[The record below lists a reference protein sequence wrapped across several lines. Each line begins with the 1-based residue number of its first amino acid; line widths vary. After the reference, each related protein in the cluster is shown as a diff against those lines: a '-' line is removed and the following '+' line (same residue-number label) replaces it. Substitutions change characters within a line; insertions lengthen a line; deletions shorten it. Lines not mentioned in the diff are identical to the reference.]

1 MVSFTVMRHAVGGAV
16 GGQFSSNL
24 VSFSMLLAAGLVHEG
39 CGGQSSVLILTTKNS
54 TKTAWR
60 EIPPDVNCT
69 LTAMP

>member
-1 MVSFTVMRHAVGGAV
+1 
-16 GGQFSSNL
+16 
-24 VSFSMLLAAGLVHEG
+24 MLLAAGLVHEG